1 MTVLNYGEES
11 VSIAMEGVEPNA
23 WMDEVYRPDIIGK
36 PEQIYKKPGRARLE
50 SELETSVS
58 ISQRLDH

>member
-1 MTVLNYGEES
+1 MTVLNYREES

-36 PEQIYKKPGRARLE
+36 PEQIYKKPGTCATGERA
-50 SELETSVS
+50 
-58 ISQRLDH
+58 